1 MILRILILF
10 GFLLLTIPLLTYA
23 GLPQSSAV
31 PGGVVVV
38 PLGNVSTSGNGKPQ
52 AWLDK
57 QPVLVTRD
65 RGLWYAVIG
74 LSLDTTPGTHSLKI
88 SMGDTAQIVYF
99 EVRSKDYPEQ
109 HITLKDKSKVNLS
122 KADLARA
129 KREIA
134 EIRNLKRHWRDTQ
147 DTDLALEL
155 PSEGEL
161 GSRFGL
167 RRFFNEQPRQ
177 PHAGIDVA
185 ADRGTPVVA
194 GGAGEVLAAGDYFF
208 NGKTVFIDHGSGLI
222 TMYCHLDRIDVK
234 EGQAVE
240 KGQTIGLVGKT
251 GRATGPHLHWSVVL
265 NGAMVDPEL
274 FIPTSQKQTEQ
285 NNMQPIKQK

>member
-1 MILRILILF
+1 MILRILIQF
-10 GFLLLTIPLLTYA
+10 GFLLLAAPLLAHA

-31 PGGVVVV
+31 PGGVVVM
-38 PLGNVSTSGNGKPQ
+38 PLGNVSAGGGGKPQ

-57 QPVLVTRD
+57 QPILVTRD

-74 LSLDTTPGTHSLKI
+74 LSLDTTPGTYSLRI
-88 SMGDTAQIVYF
+88 SMGDTTQTEYF
-99 EVRSKDYPEQ
+99 EVHSKDYPEQ

-122 KADLARA
+122 KPNLART

-134 EIRNLKRHWRDTQ
+134 EIRNLKRHWRETQ
-147 DTDLALEL
+147 DTDLTLEL
-155 PSEGEL
+155 PSGGEL

-194 GGAGEVLAAGDYFF
+194 GGPGEVLAVGDYFF

-222 TMYCHLDRIDVK
+222 TMYCHLDKIDVS
-234 EGQAVE
+234 EGQVVE
-240 KGQTIGLVGKT
+240 KGQLIGLVGKT

-274 FIPTSQKQTEQ
+274 FLPARQEQMGQNLQPVKQE
-285 NNMQPIKQK
+285 